1 MKLIIDISE
10 EAYKRCCVIAD
21 LDGSPILKAIKNGI
35 PLPKGHGRLI
45 DINDIEWAKHKEE
58 RNYMEYEVIDWED
71 ILNAPAII
79 EAKWR
84 ESEPLDDVVRLMEG
98 ENK

>member
-10 EAYKRCCVIAD
+10 NEYEAVKLHPECFTFAN
-21 LDGSPILKAIKNGI
+21 SILNGT

-79 EAKWR
+79 EAEWR